1 VDLGFLPNNKW
12 QFDLRYHRHDLLY
25 DTSSTVNPGNERE
38 LTEITLG
45 LNYHFSRKLRLTINY
60 IFRDV
65 EAPTAYASSAPGG
78 IFPIAPVAGGITSN
92 VKNIVH
98 TVDDRAGVQ
107 LTWLF

>member
-1 VDLGFLPNNKW
+1 M
-12 QFDLRYHRHDLLY
+12 Y
-25 DTSSTVNPGNERE
+25 DTASTVNPGNERE
-38 LTEITLG
+38 LTDITLG

-65 EAPTAYASSAPGG
+65 EAPTPYASSASGG
-78 IFPIAPVAGGITSN
+78 VFPIAPVSDGITEN
-92 VKNIVH
+92 VRKIVR